1 MFTFVKNS
9 VMKEKIT
16 FLMRSEGLSTT
27 RLAELLEIQPSA
39 VSHLA
44 SGRNKPSY
52 DLLQK
57 ILVRFPRI
65 NPDWLL
71 LGTGDPYRAESPTL
85 ADENS
90 QRATTKEENMNLSEE
105 SATIDA
111 AGERLAASAIPIN
124 IRGQITT
131 SGATKNPIFVVVFY
145 DDGSCE
151 NFSMR

>member
-1 MFTFVKNS
+1 
-9 VMKEKIT
+9 MKDKIT

-57 ILVRFPRI
+57 ILVRFPRV

-71 LGTGDPYRAESPTL
+71 LGTGDPYRADLSSSAEG
-85 ADENS
+85 
-90 QRATTKEENMNLSEE
+90 LSEE
-105 SATIDA
+105 ESMAESNLASQLEQSGGAQDGASHA
-111 AGERLAASAIPIN
+111 AQSIPIN
-124 IRGQITT
+124 IRGQISP
-131 SGATKNPIFVVVFY
+131 SGAAKNPIFVVVFY

>member
-9 VMKEKIT
+9 VMKDKIT

-57 ILVRFPRI
+57 ILVRFPRV

-71 LGTGDPYRAESPTL
+71 LGKGDPYRSEVLSSSDDASLDGGSITPDSAAQPDSLASDASRPTSP
-85 ADENS
+85 D
-90 QRATTKEENMNLSEE
+90 
-105 SATIDA
+105 
-111 AGERLAASAIPIN
+111 SAIPIN
-124 IRGQITT
+124 IRGI
-131 SGATKNPIFVVVFY
+131 SGASNGAKNPIFVVVFY